1 MIKVSDYIVRF
12 FEEKGLTDMFMVSGG
27 GCMHLVDS
35 FGSSSKIHY
44 WCTEHEQAAAM
55 AAEGYAKQK
64 NGIGLCLTTSG
75 PGATNTVTGV
85 LDCWQDSTPVIF
97 LSGQAKT
104 TQTTLNSGVSGLR
117 QFGVQEADIVSVVKS
132 ITKYA
137 VEIYDPM
144 DIRKVLEEAYWTATS
159 GRPGP
164 VWISVPLDIQSAKV
178 EAEQLSGFEVPVLSY
193 KPSTRDIEYVKE
205 EMLKAKRPVIIAGHG
220 VRLSG
225 ACDALAQFVNEHD
238 IPVVMPFMGIDV
250 LNDDNKSCIGR
261 IGTKGSRAGNFT
273 MQNSDLLI
281 SIGSRMSVSDTGYE
295 FELFAREAKVVV
307 VDIDENEHKKKT
319 IRIDRLVI
327 SDAKAFIEAISSVLS
342 KNVKYTEWLT
352 ICQNWKKKYP
362 VVLSKYDDDSK
373 GINYYKF
380 VDLINKY
387 SDKSTPVVSDAGSA
401 FYVTAQAVSIKKGQR
416 HITTGGTATMGF
428 TLPAAIGV
436 AIASPSS
443 SVVGITGEGSFMQ
456 NMQEMETVR
465 FNNLNVKLFVVE
477 NNGYFSI
484 HQTQNRFFNGHYV
497 GSGIES
503 GVSFTDLKK
512 LSDAFDVDFYDLQNI
527 ADCDRLIPTILK
539 TNKPAI
545 IRVNVTTDMSVI
557 PTNSAKIL
565 PNGKMRSAPLEDMY
579 PFLDREEFNKEMII
593 KPVKEE

>member
-12 FEEKGLTDMFMVSGG
+12 FEEKGLADMFMVSGG

-35 FGSSSKIHY
+35 FGRSNKIKY
-44 WCTEHEQAAAM
+44 WCTEHEQAASM
-55 AAEGYAKQK
+55 AAEAYAKQK
-64 NGIGLCLTTSG
+64 NSIGLCLTTSG

-104 TQTTLNSGVSGLR
+104 TQTTLNSGIPGLR
-117 QFGVQEADIVSVVKS
+117 QFGVQEADIVSIVKS

-137 VEIYDPM
+137 VEIYEPNE
-144 DIRKVLEEAYWTATS
+144 IRKVLEEAYWMATS

-164 VWISVPLDIQSAKV
+164 VWISVPLDVQSAKV
-178 EAEQLSGFEVPVLSY
+178 EEDSLLGFKFPDVSYAPNQSDLEYVEEQLLLS
-193 KPSTRDIEYVKE
+193 
-205 EMLKAKRPVIIAGHG
+205 KRPVIIAGHG
-220 VRLSG
+220 IRLSG
-225 ACDALAQFVNEHD
+225 ACELLEQFANEHD

-250 LNDDNKSCIGR
+250 LADDNKSCIGR

-295 FELFAREAKVVV
+295 FELFARKAKVVV
-307 VDIDENEHKKKT
+307 VDIDEIEHKKKT
-319 IRIDRLVI
+319 IKIDRLVI
-327 SDAKAFIEAISSVLS
+327 SDAKVFIEALQAQFNQDI
-342 KNVKYTEWLT
+342 KYTDWLT
-352 ICQNWKKKYP
+352 KCQHWKQKYP
-362 VVLSKYDDDSK
+362 VVLSAYNDDTK

-380 VDLINKY
+380 IDLINKY
-387 SDKSTPVVSDAGSA
+387 SNKNTPVVSDAGSA
-401 FYVTAQAVSIKKGQR
+401 FYVTAQAISLKKGQR

-436 AIASPSS
+436 AIADPSS
-443 SVVGITGEGSFMQ
+443 CVIGVTGEGSFMQ

-465 FNNLNVKLFVVE
+465 FNKLNVKLFVVE

-497 GSGIES
+497 GSGVES
-503 GVSFTDLKK
+503 GISFTDLKK
-512 LSDAFDVDFYDLQNI
+512 LSEAFGVDYYDLQTI
-527 ADCDRLIPTILK
+527 ADCDRFIPIMLSS
-539 TNKPAI
+539 NKPALM
-545 IRVNVTTDMSVI
+545 RVNVTTDMSVI
-557 PTNSAKIL
+557 PTNSAKLL
-565 PNGKMRSAPLEDMY
+565 PNGKMRSMPLEDMY

-593 KPVKEE
+593 EPIKE

>member
-1 MIKVSDYIVRF
+1 MIKVSDYIVKF

-35 FGSSSKIHY
+35 FGSSSKIKY

-104 TQTTLNSGVSGLR
+104 TQTTLNSGVPGLR
-117 QFGVQEADIVSVVKS
+117 QFGVQEADIISVVKS

-137 VEIYDPM
+137 VEIYDAM
-144 DIRKVLEEAYWTATS
+144 EIRKVLEEAYWIATS

-164 VWISVPLDIQSAKV
+164 VWISVPLDIQSIKI
-178 EAEQLSGFEVPVLSY
+178 EEDQLKGFDIPFSSY
-193 KPSTRDIEYVKE
+193 TPSTQDVEYVKE
-205 EMLKAKRPVIIAGHG
+205 ELLKAKRPVIIAGHG
-220 VRLSG
+220 IRLSG
-225 ACDALAQFVNEHD
+225 ACDALEQFSNEHD

-250 LNDDNKSCIGR
+250 LADDNKSCIGR

-319 IRIDRLVI
+319 IKIDRIVI
-327 SDAKAFIEAISSVLS
+327 SDAKAFIAAISAVLS
-342 KNVKYTEWLT
+342 KDVKYTEWLS

-362 VVLSKYDDDSK
+362 VILPDYDDDSK

-380 VDLINKY
+380 IDLINKY
-387 SDKSTPVVSDAGSA
+387 SDKTTPVVSDAGSA

-436 AIASPSS
+436 AIASPSF

-456 NMQEMETVR
+456 NLQEMETVR
-465 FNNLNVKLFVVE
+465 FNNLNIKLFVVE

-484 HQTQNRFFNGHYV
+484 HQTQNRFFNRHYV
-497 GSGIES
+497 GSGVES

-512 LSDAFDVDFYDLQNI
+512 LSEAFDVDFYDLRNI

-539 TNKPAI
+539 TSKPAL
-545 IRVNVTTDMSVI
+545 IRVKATTEMSVI

-565 PNGKMRSAPLEDMY
+565 PNGKMKSAPLEDMY
-579 PFLDREEFNKEMII
+579 PFLDRNIFYKEMII
-593 KPVKEE
+593 KPVEE

>member
-12 FEEKGLTDMFMVSGG
+12 FEEKGLADMFMVSGG

-35 FGSSSKIHY
+35 FGRSDIIKY
-44 WCTEHEQAAAM
+44 WCTEHEQAASM
-55 AAEGYAKQK
+55 AAEAYAKQK
-64 NGIGLCLTTSG
+64 NSIGLCLTTSG

-104 TQTTLNSGVSGLR
+104 TQTTLNSGIPGLR
-117 QFGVQEADIVSVVKS
+117 QFGVQEADIVSIVKS

-137 VEIYDPM
+137 VEIYEPN
-144 DIRKVLEEAYWTATS
+144 DIKKVLEEAYWMATS

-164 VWISVPLDIQSAKV
+164 VWISVPLDVQSAKV
-178 EAEQLSGFEVPVLSY
+178 EEDSLLGYKYPDVSY
-193 KPSTRDIEYVKE
+193 APNQSDLEYVKE
-205 EMLKAKRPVIIAGHG
+205 QLLLSKRPVIIAGHG
-220 VRLSG
+220 IRLSG
-225 ACDALAQFVNEHD
+225 ACELLEQFANEHD

-250 LNDDNKSCIGR
+250 LADDNKSCIGR
-261 IGTKGSRAGNFT
+261 IGTKGSRAGNFA

-295 FELFAREAKVVV
+295 FELFARKAKVVV
-307 VDIDENEHKKKT
+307 IDIDEIEHKKKT
-319 IRIDRLVI
+319 IKIDRLVI
-327 SDAKAFIEAISSVLS
+327 SDAKVFIEALQAQFNQDI
-342 KNVKYTEWLT
+342 KYTDWLAK
-352 ICQNWKKKYP
+352 CQHWKQKYP
-362 VVLSKYDDDSK
+362 VVLSAYNDDTK

-380 VDLINKY
+380 IDLINKY
-387 SDKSTPVVSDAGSA
+387 SNKNTPVVSDAGSA
-401 FYVTAQAVSIKKGQR
+401 FYVTAQAISLKKGQR

-436 AIASPSS
+436 AIAAPSS
-443 SVVGITGEGSFMQ
+443 CVIGVTGEGSFMQ

-465 FNNLNVKLFVVE
+465 FNKLNVKLFVVE

-497 GSGIES
+497 GSGVES
-503 GVSFTDLKK
+503 GISFTDLKK
-512 LSDAFDVDFYDLQNI
+512 LSEAFDVDYYDLQTI
-527 ADCDRLIPTILK
+527 ADCDRFIPVIL
-539 TNKPAI
+539 NSYKPAL

-557 PTNSAKIL
+557 PTNSAKLL
-565 PNGKMRSAPLEDMY
+565 PNGKMRSMPLEDMY

-593 KPVKEE
+593 EPIKE

>member
-12 FEEKGLTDMFMVSGG
+12 FEDKGLTDMFMVSGG

-35 FGSSSKIHY
+35 FGNSSKIKY

-55 AAEGYAKQK
+55 AAEGYAKH
-64 NGIGLCLTTSG
+64 NNNIGLCLTTSG

-85 LDCWQDSTPVIF
+85 LDCWQDSIPVIF

-104 TQTTLNSGVSGLR
+104 TQTTLNSGVPGLR
-117 QFGVQEADIVSVVKS
+117 QFGVQEADIVSIVMS

-137 VEIYDPM
+137 VEIYDAM
-144 DIRKVLEEAYWTATS
+144 DIRMELEKAYWMATS

-178 EAEQLSGFEVPVLSY
+178 EEELLKGYVIPKTSFI
-193 KPSTRDIEYVKE
+193 PSKQDIESVITE
-205 EMLKAKRPVIIAGHG
+205 LLNAKRPVIIAGHG

-225 ACDALAQFVNEHD
+225 ACDLLERFANEHD

-250 LNDDNKSCIGR
+250 LPDNNKSCIGR
-261 IGTKGSRAGNFT
+261 IGTKGSRAGNFA

-281 SIGSRMSVSDTGYE
+281 SIGSRLSVSDTGYE
-295 FELFAREAKVVV
+295 FDLFAREAKVIV
-307 VDIDENEHKKKT
+307 VDIDGNEHKKKT

-327 SDAKAFIEAISSVLS
+327 SDAKAFLEAISPLLNQ
-342 KNVKYTEWLT
+342 KTRYLEWLS

-362 VVLSKYDDDSK
+362 VVLPEYEDDSK

-380 VDLINKY
+380 IDIINKY
-387 SDKSTPVVSDAGSA
+387 SDSSTPIISDAGSA

-436 AIASPSS
+436 AIASPLS
-443 SVVGITGEGSFMQ
+443 SVIGITGEGSFMQ
-456 NMQEMETVR
+456 NMQELETVR
-465 FNNLNVKLFVVE
+465 FNNLNVKLFVIE

-484 HQTQNRFFNGHYV
+484 HQTQNRFFKGHFV
-497 GSGIES
+497 GSGVES
-503 GVSFTDLKK
+503 GVSFTDLEK
-512 LSDAFDVDFYDLQNI
+512 LSKAFGVAFYDLQTI
-527 ADCDRLIPTILK
+527 ADCERLIPHILK
-539 TNKPAI
+539 TREPAL

-565 PNGKMRSAPLEDMY
+565 SNGKMKSAPLEDMY
-579 PFLDREEFNKEMII
+579 PFLDREEFYKEMII
-593 KPVKEE
+593 DPVKES

>member
-12 FEEKGLTDMFMVSGG
+12 FEEKGLADMFMVSGG

-35 FGSSSKIHY
+35 FGRSDIIKY
-44 WCTEHEQAAAM
+44 WCTEHEQAASM
-55 AAEGYAKQK
+55 AAEAYAKQK
-64 NGIGLCLTTSG
+64 NSIGLCLTTSG

-104 TQTTLNSGVSGLR
+104 TQTTLNSGIPGLR
-117 QFGVQEADIVSVVKS
+117 QFGVQEADIVSIVKS

-137 VEIYDPM
+137 VEIYEPN
-144 DIRKVLEEAYWTATS
+144 DIKKVLEEAYWMATS

-164 VWISVPLDIQSAKV
+164 VWISVPLDVQSAKV
-178 EAEQLSGFEVPVLSY
+178 EEDSLLGYKYPDVPYAPNQSDL
-193 KPSTRDIEYVKE
+193 EYVKE
-205 EMLKAKRPVIIAGHG
+205 QLLLSKRPVIIAGHG
-220 VRLSG
+220 IRLSG
-225 ACDALAQFVNEHD
+225 ACDILEQFANEHD

-250 LNDDNKSCIGR
+250 LANDNKSCIGR
-261 IGTKGSRAGNFT
+261 IGTKGSRAGNFA

-295 FELFAREAKVVV
+295 FELFARKAKVVV
-307 VDIDENEHKKKT
+307 VDIDEIEHKKKT
-319 IRIDRLVI
+319 IKIDRLVI
-327 SDAKAFIEAISSVLS
+327 SDAKVFIEALQAQFNQDI
-342 KNVKYTEWLT
+342 KYTDWLAK
-352 ICQNWKKKYP
+352 CQHWKQKYP
-362 VVLSKYDDDSK
+362 VVLSAYNDDTK

-380 VDLINKY
+380 IDLINKY
-387 SDKSTPVVSDAGSA
+387 SNKDTPVVSDAGSA
-401 FYVTAQAVSIKKGQR
+401 FYVTAQAISLKKGQR

-436 AIASPSS
+436 AIAAPSS
-443 SVVGITGEGSFMQ
+443 CVIGVTGEGSFMQ

-465 FNNLNVKLFVVE
+465 FNKLNVKLFVVE

-497 GSGIES
+497 GSGVES
-503 GVSFTDLKK
+503 GISFTDLKK
-512 LSDAFDVDFYDLQNI
+512 LSEAFDVDYYDLQTI
-527 ADCDRLIPTILK
+527 ADCDRFIPVIL
-539 TNKPAI
+539 NSYKPAL

-557 PTNSAKIL
+557 PTNSAKLL
-565 PNGKMRSAPLEDMY
+565 PNGKMRSMPLEDMY

-593 KPVKEE
+593 EPIKE

>member
-35 FGSSSKIHY
+35 FGSSSKIKY
-44 WCTEHEQAAAM
+44 WCTEHEQAASM
-55 AAEGYAKQK
+55 AAEAYAKQK
-64 NGIGLCLTTSG
+64 NSIGLCLTTSG

-104 TQTTLNSGVSGLR
+104 TQTTHNSGIPGLR
-117 QFGVQEADIVSVVKS
+117 QFGVQEADIVSIVKS
-132 ITKYA
+132 ITKFA
-137 VEIYDPM
+137 VEIYEPLE
-144 DIRKVLEEAYWTATS
+144 IKKILEEAYWMATS

-164 VWISVPLDIQSAKV
+164 VWISVPLDVQSAKV
-178 EAEQLSGFEVPVLSY
+178 EENSLEGFKGHKEVIAPNQDDLKYVL
-193 KPSTRDIEYVKE
+193 DH
-205 EMLKAKRPVIIAGHG
+205 LLLAKRPVIIAGHG
-220 VRLSG
+220 VRLS
-225 ACDALAQFVNEHD
+225 ASCELLEKFANEHD

-250 LNDDNKSCIGR
+250 LADDNKSCIGR
-261 IGTKGSRAGNFT
+261 IGTKGSRAGNFA

-295 FELFAREAKVVV
+295 FELFARDAKVVV
-307 VDIDENEHKKKT
+307 VDIDETEHKKKT
-319 IRIDRLVI
+319 ITIDRLVI
-327 SDAKAFIEAISSVLS
+327 SDAKAFLEALNSQFNH
-342 KNVKYTEWLT
+342 NVRYTEWLEK
-352 ICQNWKKKYP
+352 CQHWKRKYP
-362 VVLSKYDDDSK
+362 VVLPEYNDDSK

-380 VDLINKY
+380 IDLINKY
-387 SDKSTPVVSDAGSA
+387 STETTPVVSDAGSA
-401 FYVTAQAVSIKKGQR
+401 FYVTAQAISIKKDQR

-443 SVVGITGEGSFMQ
+443 CVIGITGEGSFMQ

-503 GVSFTDLKK
+503 GISFTNLNK
-512 LSDAFDVDFYDLQNI
+512 LAEAFNVEYYDLHSI
-527 ADCDRLIPTILK
+527 ADCDKYIPVILSS
-539 TNKPAI
+539 NNPAL
-545 IRVNVTTDMSVI
+545 IRVNVTTEMSVI
-557 PTNSAKIL
+557 PTNSAKL
-565 PNGKMRSAPLEDMY
+565 LSNGKMRSMPLEDMY
-579 PFLDREEFNKEMII
+579 PFLDREEFNEEMII
-593 KPVKEE
+593 EPVKEQ

>member
-12 FEEKGLTDMFMVSGG
+12 FEEKGLADMFMVSGG

-35 FGSSSKIHY
+35 FGRSDKIKY
-44 WCTEHEQAAAM
+44 WCTEHEQAASM
-55 AAEGYAKQK
+55 AAEAYAKQK
-64 NGIGLCLTTSG
+64 NSIGLCLTTSG

-104 TQTTLNSGVSGLR
+104 TQTTLNSGIPGLR
-117 QFGVQEADIVSVVKS
+117 QFGVQEADIVSIVKS

-137 VEIYDPM
+137 VEIYEPN
-144 DIRKVLEEAYWTATS
+144 DIKKVLEEAYWMATS

-164 VWISVPLDIQSAKV
+164 VWISVPLDVQSAKV
-178 EAEQLSGFEVPVLSY
+178 EEDSLLGYKYPDVSY
-193 KPSTRDIEYVKE
+193 APNQSDLEYVKE
-205 EMLKAKRPVIIAGHG
+205 QLLLSKRPVIIAGHG
-220 VRLSG
+220 IRLSG
-225 ACDALAQFVNEHD
+225 ACELLEQFANEHD

-250 LNDDNKSCIGR
+250 LADDNKSCIGR
-261 IGTKGSRAGNFT
+261 IGTKGSRAGNFA

-295 FELFAREAKVVV
+295 FELFARKAKVVV
-307 VDIDENEHKKKT
+307 IDIDEIEHKKKT
-319 IRIDRLVI
+319 IKIDRLVI
-327 SDAKAFIEAISSVLS
+327 SDAKVFIEALQAQFNQDI
-342 KNVKYTEWLT
+342 KYTDWLT
-352 ICQNWKKKYP
+352 KCQHWKQKYP
-362 VVLSKYDDDSK
+362 VVLSAYNDDTK

-380 VDLINKY
+380 IDLINKY
-387 SDKSTPVVSDAGSA
+387 SNKNTPVVSDAGSA
-401 FYVTAQAVSIKKGQR
+401 FYVTAQAISLKKGQR

-436 AIASPSS
+436 AIAAPSS
-443 SVVGITGEGSFMQ
+443 CVIGVTGEGSFMQ

-465 FNNLNVKLFVVE
+465 FNKLNVKLFVVE

-497 GSGIES
+497 GSGVES
-503 GVSFTDLKK
+503 GISFTDLKK
-512 LSDAFDVDFYDLQNI
+512 LSEAFDVDYYDLQTI
-527 ADCDRLIPTILK
+527 ADCDRFIPVIL
-539 TNKPAI
+539 NSYKPAL

-557 PTNSAKIL
+557 PTNSAKLL
-565 PNGKMRSAPLEDMY
+565 PNGKMRSMPLEDMY
-579 PFLDREEFNKEMII
+579 PYLDREEFNKEMII
-593 KPVKEE
+593 EPIKE

>member
-12 FEEKGLTDMFMVSGG
+12 FEEKGLADMFMVSGG

-35 FGSSSKIHY
+35 FGRSDKIKY
-44 WCTEHEQAAAM
+44 WCTEHEQAASM
-55 AAEGYAKQK
+55 AAEAYAKQK
-64 NGIGLCLTTSG
+64 NSIGLCLTTSG

-104 TQTTLNSGVSGLR
+104 TQTTLNSGIPGLR
-117 QFGVQEADIVSVVKS
+117 QFGVQEADIVSIVKS

-137 VEIYDPM
+137 VEIYEPNE
-144 DIRKVLEEAYWTATS
+144 IKKVLEEAYWMATS

-164 VWISVPLDIQSAKV
+164 VWISVPLDVQSAKV
-178 EAEQLSGFEVPVLSY
+178 EEDSLLGY
-193 KPSTRDIEYVKE
+193 KYPDMPYAPNQSDLEYVKE
-205 EMLKAKRPVIIAGHG
+205 QLLLSKRPVIIAGHG
-220 VRLSG
+220 IRLSG
-225 ACDALAQFVNEHD
+225 ACDILEQFANEHD

-250 LNDDNKSCIGR
+250 LANDNKSCIGR
-261 IGTKGSRAGNFT
+261 IGTKGSRAGNFA

-295 FELFAREAKVVV
+295 FELFARKAKVVV
-307 VDIDENEHKKKT
+307 VDIDEIEHKKKT
-319 IRIDRLVI
+319 IKIDRLVI
-327 SDAKAFIEAISSVLS
+327 SDAKVFIDALQAQFNQDI
-342 KNVKYTEWLT
+342 KYTDWLAK
-352 ICQNWKKKYP
+352 CQHWKQKYP
-362 VVLSKYDDDSK
+362 VVLSAYNDDTK

-380 VDLINKY
+380 IDLINKY
-387 SDKSTPVVSDAGSA
+387 SNKDTPVVSDAGSA
-401 FYVTAQAVSIKKGQR
+401 FYVTAQAISLKKGQR

-436 AIASPSS
+436 AIAAPSS
-443 SVVGITGEGSFMQ
+443 CVIGVTGEGSFMQ

-465 FNNLNVKLFVVE
+465 FNKLNVKLFVVE

-497 GSGIES
+497 GSGVES
-503 GVSFTDLKK
+503 GISFTDLKK
-512 LSDAFDVDFYDLQNI
+512 LSEAFDVDYYDLQTI
-527 ADCDRLIPTILK
+527 ADCDRFIPKILRS
-539 TNKPAI
+539 NKPTL
-545 IRVNVTTDMSVI
+545 IRVNVTTDMSII
-557 PTNSAKIL
+557 PTNSAKLL
-565 PNGKMRSAPLEDMY
+565 PNGKMRSMPLEDMY

-593 KPVKEE
+593 EPIKE